1 MDLNKRRYV
10 NYVKALAVAFGLILF
25 DQLTKL
31 TAVENLKGKN
41 PFVIIDGVFQLEY
54 LENRGAAFGIFQ
66 GLMPI
71 LGFFAGR
78 LFAEAVSAVD
88 HWIAFVLLGFIGGK
102 MLAEALRELRAGE
115 AGACAP
121 QKRFSLRLVL
131 VQAVATSIDALAV
144 GVSLAALA
152 VNIWSAAAF
161 IACVTFACCLVG
173 HAVGRRFG
181 ALLGSKA
188 QVLGGVNLIVLGAK
202 ILIEHLS
209 GG

>member
-1 MDLNKRRYV
+1 MTIWTLFLLALGLSMDAFAVSVSNSLCFAGLRRRDG
-10 NYVKALAVAFGLILF
+10 AL
-25 DQLTKL
+25 TS
-31 TAVENLKGKN
+31 
-41 PFVIIDGVFQLEY
+41 
-54 LENRGAAFGIFQ
+54 AAFGIFQ

-102 MLAEALRELRAGE
+102 MLAGELRAGE

-188 QVLGGVNLIVLGAK
+188 QVLGGVILIVLGAK

>member
-1 MDLNKRRYV
+1 MGAWELVVTAIGLSMD
-10 NYVKALAVAFGLILF
+10 AFAVAVCKGLSLRNLRWRQCAVVGLYFGAFQAIMPLIGYFL
-25 DQLTKL
+25 
-31 TAVENLKGKN
+31 
-41 PFVIIDGVFQLEY
+41 GVQFREY
-54 LENRGAAFGIFQ
+54 IT
-66 GLMPI
+66 
-71 LGFFAGR
+71 
-78 LFAEAVSAVD
+78 SVD
-88 HWIAFVLLGFIGGK
+88 HWIAFVLLALIGAK
-102 MLAEALRELRAGE
+102 MLHEALSGGEE
-115 AGACAP
+115 AGSNDA
-121 QKRFSLRLVL
+121 SLSFRAMLPL
-131 VQAVATSIDALAV
+131 AVATSIDALAV

-188 QVLGGVNLIVLGAK
+188 QVLGGVILIVLGAK

>member
-1 MDLNKRRYV
+1 MSFLELLLVAVGLSMD
-10 NYVKALAVAFGLILF
+10 AFAVAVCRGLEMRRIDYRQALLIAVFFG
-25 DQLTKL
+25 
-31 TAVENLKGKN
+31 G
-41 PFVIIDGVFQLEY
+41 FQ
-54 LENRGAAFGIFQ
+54 A
-66 GLMPI
+66 LMPVVGYL
-71 LGFFAGR
+71 LGAG
-78 LFAEAVSAVD
+78 FEHYISAFD
-88 HWIAFVLLGFIGGK
+88 HWIAFALLAFIGGK
-102 MLAEALRELRAGE
+102 MIWEAVRGGEEEQPQELDL
-115 AGACAP
+115 
-121 QKRFSLRLVL
+121 KMLLMM
-131 VQAVATSIDALAV
+131 AVATSIDALAV

-188 QVLGGVNLIVLGAK
+188 QVLGGVILIVLGAK

>member
-1 MDLNKRRYV
+1 MTLPSLFLLALGLSMDAFAVSVSNSLCFAGLRRRDG
-10 NYVKALAVAFGLILF
+10 AL
-25 DQLTKL
+25 TS
-31 TAVENLKGKN
+31 
-41 PFVIIDGVFQLEY
+41 
-54 LENRGAAFGIFQ
+54 AAFGIFQ

-144 GVSLAALA
+144 GVSL
-152 VNIWSAAAF
+152 IWSAAAF

-188 QVLGGVNLIVLGAK
+188 QVLGGVILIVLGAK

>member
-1 MDLNKRRYV
+1 MDL
-10 NYVKALAVAFGLILF
+10 LMIAFGLSMDAF
-25 DQLTKL
+25 
-31 TAVENLKGKN
+31 AVSTTNGMCVSRQQTNRFFGKA
-41 PFVIIDGVFQLEY
+41 LSWS
-54 LENRGAAFGIFQ
+54 AMFGLFQ
-66 GLMPI
+66 GLMPL
-71 LGFFAGR
+71 LGYFLGR
-78 LFAEAVSAVD
+78 AFSEFISSID
-88 HWIAFVLLGFIGGK
+88 HWVAFVLLAFIGGK
-102 MLAEALRELRAGE
+102 MVWEAVHPEE
-115 AGACAP
+115 DEDACDT
-121 QKRFSLRLVL
+121 SLSFAAILT
-131 VQAVATSIDALAV
+131 QAVATSIDALAV

-188 QVLGGVNLIVLGAK
+188 QVLGGVILIVLGAK

>member
-1 MDLNKRRYV
+1 MTLPSLFLLALGLSMDAFAVSVSNSLCFAGLRRRDG
-10 NYVKALAVAFGLILF
+10 AL
-25 DQLTKL
+25 TS
-31 TAVENLKGKN
+31 
-41 PFVIIDGVFQLEY
+41 
-54 LENRGAAFGIFQ
+54 AAFGIFQ

-115 AGACAP
+115 TGACAP

-188 QVLGGVNLIVLGAK
+188 QVLGGIILIVLGAK

>member
-1 MDLNKRRYV
+1 M
-10 NYVKALAVAFGLILF
+10 
-25 DQLTKL
+25 
-31 TAVENLKGKN
+31 
-41 PFVIIDGVFQLEY
+41 
-54 LENRGAAFGIFQ
+54 
-66 GLMPI
+66 
-71 LGFFAGR
+71 
-78 LFAEAVSAVD
+78 
-88 HWIAFVLLGFIGGK
+88 
-102 MLAEALRELRAGE
+102 
-115 AGACAP
+115 
-121 QKRFSLRLVL
+121 L

-188 QVLGGVNLIVLGAK
+188 QVLGGIILIVLGAK